1 MPKIGI
7 IGGSGLD
14 DPRLLEDPHE
24 IAAETAFGIPSS
36 PLTTGKLDGVA
47 VVILARHGRRHQ
59 FSPTQVNYRANIQAL
74 KDQGVTH
81 ILATSACG
89 SLRAEIGRGDFVIID
104 QFIDFTRQRK
114 ATFFDSFENGA
125 GHTAM
130 AEPFNAELRNALF
143 ETAGSLGYRAH
154 DGGTMV
160 TIEGPRFSTK
170 AESHMFRAWG
180 GDVIN
185 MSVATEAALA
195 NEAAIPY
202 AVVAMSTDYD
212 CWKEDEAPVTWEEIL
227 EVFNANASKVKNLL
241 ANVIPKIK

>member
-14 DPRLLEDPHE
+14 DPQLLTDASDVDVDTP
-24 IAAETAFGIPSS
+24 FGAPSS
-36 PLTTGKLDGVA
+36 PLTTGRIDGVDVA
-47 VVILARHGRRHQ
+47 IVARHGRQHQ
-59 FSPTQVNYRANIQAL
+59 FSPSQVNYRANIHAL
-74 KDQGVTH
+74 KENGVTH

-89 SLRAEIGRGDFVIID
+89 SLRANIGRGDFVIID
-104 QFIDFTRQRK
+104 QFVDFTRKRQN
-114 ATFFDSFENGA
+114 TFFESFEDGA
-125 GHTAM
+125 HHTAM
-130 AEPFNAELRNALF
+130 AEPFDTNLRAVLLD
-143 ETAGSLGYRAH
+143 TARRLDYRVH

-170 AESHMFRAWG
+170 AESHMFRGWG

-185 MSVATEAALA
+185 MSVATEASLA
-195 NEAAIPY
+195 NEAGIPY

-227 EVFNANASKVKNLL
+227 EVFNENASRVKTLL
-241 ANVIPKIK
+241 INAIPNIS